1 MSLNKVML
9 LGNLGADPEVRYMQ
23 NGNAVA
29 NFSVATT
36 EKWKDKQSG
45 EQKEKT
51 EWHRV
56 VVFGN
61 TAETIAQWFRKG
73 DTIFVEGKLQTRK
86 WEDKDGV
93 ERYTTEVILDRF
105 SFAGKA
111 SGGSSGGSQRPQ
123 SRQQEPEN
131 QDGPQQQDQFDDDIP
146 F

>member
-23 NGNAVA
+23 NGNPVA

-56 VVFGN
+56 VVFGQ
-61 TAETIAQWFRKG
+61 AGETIAEWFRKG

-93 ERYTTEVILDRF
+93 ERYTTEVILERF
-105 SFAGKA
+105 SFAGQA
-111 SGGSSGGSQRPQ
+111 SGGKGSKPAA
-123 SRQQEPEN
+123 SNKPRQQEESKPE
-131 QDGPQQQDQFDDDIP
+131 PQQEFDDDIP